1 MNDSCPNKLPDSEQL
16 DAVLLSDADIP
27 APHILGGTGRLGPV
41 IFSVPHSG
49 RHYSTNY
56 FTEVNLD
63 MARSLEDTGTDVIA
77 RPLAS
82 ENRPVLIAECCRALC
97 DLNRPETALD
107 PLLIEKIAPSSD
119 KIFGAHIT
127 AGYGVIPRLSA
138 SKMPLHNRQF
148 SSTEAET
155 ILEKFYRPFHHKLN
169 ELLATAQR
177 THSHIILMDIHSMP
191 AKQAHISGLVPDVI
205 FGNLYGA
212 TLPERLVETVDKIMT
227 TSRYQWRWNNPY
239 AGGYITRHY
248 GLPEASSTSR
258 TPAKGTSSVMQVEIN
273 RGLYVAP
280 PFGVHSHKISELTSL
295 LGRIATALELALS
308 HSE

>member
-1 MNDSCPNKLPDSEQL
+1 MNDSRPNRLPDSEQL

-27 APHILGGTGRLGPV
+27 APRILGGTGRLGPI

-49 RHYSTNY
+49 RYYSTDY
-56 FTEVNLD
+56 FTAINLD
-63 MARSLEDTGTDVIA
+63 MARSLEDTGTDIIA

-82 ENRPVLIAECCRALC
+82 ESRPVLIAECSRALC

-107 PLLIEKIAPSSD
+107 PVLIEKIAPSSD
-119 KIFGAHIT
+119 KIFGAHIK

-138 SKMPLHNRQF
+138 SKTPLHNRQL
-148 SSTEAET
+148 SSAEAEA
-155 ILEKFYRPFHHKLN
+155 ILQKFYRPFHHKLS
-169 ELLATAQR
+169 ELLAIVQR

-191 AKQAHISGLVPDVI
+191 AEQAHIRGPVPDVI

-212 TLPERLVETVDKIMT
+212 TLADRLVETVDKIMT
-227 TSRYQWRWNNPY
+227 TSHYHWRWNNPY

-248 GLPEASSTSR
+248 GLPEASSARR
-258 TPAKGTSSVMQVEIN
+258 TPKKGTISVLQVEIN

-280 PFGVHSHKISELTSL
+280 PCGVHSHKIAEITSL
-295 LGRIATALELALS
+295 LDRIATALAS
-308 HSE
+308 ASSE